1 MYDLWCPFCQSK
13 QGNELHQNQTL
24 SKAAVL
30 SSNLPMSTS
39 STQSKGVNRRIN
51 SLQGGG
57 NGSREGSRLRK
68 RMISHHEGYIY
79 ALRVAYLAYLLQP
92 KARRMQH
99 VPAPSTT
106 VQRSSTS
113 TSINDLMKDFSLLR
127 DSKSTKFPHGF
138 MSELE
143 KRLTGVLMGKERKP
157 EYNDPTV
164 KRTFAVFLNAFT
176 EQSFKKRM
184 EKDRRVEDLVLIFF
198 SNATKELQ
206 KGKAPGDDAWK
217 LMVDRHLALFVR
229 LISLVL
235 KDHDWMRDRPD
246 LSSRLATLESKLLAH
261 DQDLAAATSRNG
273 GAGGS
278 TVEVIIPLT
287 YDVKDMALV
296 QHVARVFGLTNT
308 QVQSDI
314 NKYKPIWT
322 EQAALQDLKT
332 YQTYLSFN
340 SRKTLRND
348 DFDLDESYQIW
359 KKAEVQ
365 DLSQMM
371 LAIIQSNPELAR
383 STSGGN
389 NPRYSRS
396 LSSIDTSDLTYPDAS
411 RKNDDSQGSSYVI
424 DQPVDMSSLTS
435 GNDTTETVGDDDDVY
450 TFIPPEPRAY
460 YRFVL
465 AQALTHDLK
474 EIEGQARED
483 GEEALP
489 VTLLSKHSIE
499 LLGEVCM
506 RWRIPQVS
514 RTVLFLDVIKEKF
527 VDQEISLDML
537 DAAFNLVK
545 EPSADGLKGSSLTP
559 PLPADRQRWPLAD
572 NGLYQHVLSALH
584 DALLRDLYDL
594 MQHCYEQKAPGIGPT
609 LIVLESHILD
619 DPSFTKTAD
628 DLKVFSNQLY
638 EGLRKKAHEIYRDFL
653 EKEVPQD
660 QQSWEFFHVIEL
672 GKAVVTLAQRIQKRY
687 RKTPEI
693 MG

>member
-1 MYDLWCPFCQSK
+1 M
-13 QGNELHQNQTL
+13 
-24 SKAAVL
+24 
-30 SSNLPMSTS
+30 SNK
-39 STQSKGVNRRIN
+39 SKGVNRRIN
-51 SLQGGG
+51 SLQGG

-68 RMISHHEGYIY
+68 RLVSHNDAYLY

-99 VPAPSTT
+99 VPAPSAP
-106 VQRSSTS
+106 VQRSS

-143 KRLTGVLMGKERKP
+143 KRLTGVLLGKERKP

-206 KGKAPGDDAWK
+206 KGKLPGDDAWK

-235 KDHDWMRDRPD
+235 KDHDWVRDRPD

-278 TVEVIIPLT
+278 TIEVIIPLT
-287 YDVKDMALV
+287 YDVKDMPLV
-296 QHVARVFGLTNT
+296 QHVARVFGLTNS
-308 QVQSDI
+308 QVQSDV

-322 EQAALQDLKT
+322 EMAALQDLKI

-340 SRKTLRND
+340 SRKTLRTD
-348 DFDLDESYQIW
+348 DFDLNESYEIW

-365 DLSQMM
+365 ELSQMM
-371 LAIIQSNPELAR
+371 LTIIKSNPELAG
-383 STSGGN
+383 STSGASH
-389 NPRYSRS
+389 PRYSRS
-396 LSSIDTSDLTYPDAS
+396 LSNMEASDLNYPDAS
-411 RKNDDSQGSSYVI
+411 RKNEDTHEASYVI
-424 DQPVDMSSLTS
+424 DQPVDMSSFTS
-435 GNDTTETVGDDDDVY
+435 SNDIIEIPGEDDDVY
-450 TFIPPEPRAY
+450 TFIPPDTRVY
-460 YRFVL
+460 YRFIL
-465 AQALTHDLK
+465 AEALRHDLNETMEHAK
-474 EIEGQARED
+474 ENS
-483 GEEALP
+483 EEASP
-489 VTLLSKHSIE
+489 ITLLSKQSID
-499 LLGEVCM
+499 LLSEVCL

-514 RTVLFLDVIKEKF
+514 RTVLFLDVIREKY
-527 VDQEISLDML
+527 VDQEISLVLL
-537 DAAFNLVK
+537 DAAFNLAK
-545 EPSADGLKGSSLTP
+545 EPPQDGSKGLNVIAL
-559 PLPADRQRWPLAD
+559 LPADQERWPLAD
-572 NGLYQHVLSALH
+572 NGLYQHVLAALH

-594 MQHCYEQKAPGIGPT
+594 MQHCYEQKPPSIGPT
-609 LIVLESHILD
+609 LIVLESHIHD
-619 DPSFTKTAD
+619 DPSFTKTSD
-628 DLKVFSNQLY
+628 DLKAFSSQLY
-638 EGLRKKAHEIYRDFL
+638 EGLRQKAHEVYRDFL
-653 EKEVPQD
+653 EKDVPQD
-660 QQSWEFFHVIEL
+660 QHSWEFFHVIEL
-672 GKAVVTLAQRIQKRY
+672 GKSVINLAQRIQKRY